1 MRARLA
7 QLVYTVTAHD
17 QTITGVQLRL
27 DGDPV
32 DSFPSEAVVLD
43 DPMTRASFEDVLPGI
58 LVESPGFDSWASPP
72 VTISGVAAA
81 FEGVF
86 QLEILDSG
94 GNVVVGVP
102 FVQTDNGAG
111 WGNFSITFSAS
122 DLPAMPTVLQ
132 IRVYELSADDGSVI
146 NQRIQPFG
154 YRMNP

>member
-17 QTITGVQLRL
+17 QTITGFSSGWTAIRWIL
-27 DGDPV
+27 
-32 DSFPSEAVVLD
+32 FPSEAVVLD